1 MEINDSIIEQWEPKI
16 QKFLNTSYVK
26 GMEREDLAQE
36 LRIAIVKAAKG
47 FDVTRNISFHT
58 YLHTTLV
65 NTLRTLISKAQKNSL
80 DIISLDNQLNKEI
93 VPAYISTA
101 LEDVVAEETKTAL
114 ELVDL
119 LKSLG
124 LTPDELKFIDLRI
137 EGWTMEQITAAI
149 GESAYKLRSSLQ
161 DKVPFDFET
170 KVHQDALTPT
180 YSI

>member
-1 MEINDSIIEQWEPKI
+1 MKIDNHIIEKWEPKI

-47 FDVTRNISFHT
+47 FDSTRNISFHT

-80 DIISLDNQLNKEI
+80 EIMSLDSQLEKDVI
-93 VPAYISTA
+93 PAYISTA
-101 LEDVVAEETKTAL
+101 LEDVISEETQTVL
-114 ELVDL
+114 ELVYL

-124 LTPDELKFIDLRI
+124 LTPDELRFIELRI
-137 EGWTMEQITAAI
+137 EGWTMEQITEVI
-149 GESAYKLRSSLQ
+149 GDSAYRLRSSLQ
-161 DKVPFDFET
+161 EKVPEDLE
-170 KVHQDALTPT
+170 VRLNQDAFTTTNSL
-180 YSI
+180 